1 MGMDQPSHEPHM
13 GIWPCHI
20 PTIIHYDIFP
30 PGGNL
35 LGNQRII
42 MNTSIHVD
50 EGIQFSEHRK
60 ADNSEE
66 KWQIKKFPTILGNY
80 PEREMDALLLPGL
93 GNGAGW
99 VSTTLANVSNSRF
112 YVSVSSISFLFW
124 RILYISGFRQGW
136 LFPWLYHL
144 KLIHGPLHCVEVDLY
159 SDCKDV
165 TNLIWDSKVKYLI
178 SPQKAYLVI
187 SLGSAISSSL
197 TVSRKL
203 EVNQPKCWRSASTNN
218 VFQTYVFP
226 QIDMVHTR

>member
-1 MGMDQPSHEPHM
+1 M
-13 GIWPCHI
+13 
-20 PTIIHYDIFP
+20 T
-30 PGGNL
+30 
-35 LGNQRII
+35 NQKIS
-42 MNTSIHVD
+42 N
-50 EGIQFSEHRK
+50 
-60 ADNSEE
+60 NSW
-66 KWQIKKFPTILGNY
+66 KLSR
-80 PEREMDALLLPGL
+80 ER
-93 GNGAGW
+93 NGRAAFTWAGW